1 MVYSQTDKLGEKFF
15 IQQLS
20 RVCDN
25 VAFFWVIVPKF
36 FVYKMLDA
44 GYSMLDSEKVKI

>member
-1 MVYSQTDKLGEKFF
+1 MSQILVRR
-15 IQQLS
+15 I
-20 RVCDN
+20 
-25 VAFFWVIVPKF
+25 KF